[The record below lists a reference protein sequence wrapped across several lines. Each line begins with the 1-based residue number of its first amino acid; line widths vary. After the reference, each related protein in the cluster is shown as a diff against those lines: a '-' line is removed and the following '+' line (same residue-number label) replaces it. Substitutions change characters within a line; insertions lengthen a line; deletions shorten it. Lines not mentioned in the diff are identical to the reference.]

1 MAKMPIFMLAV
12 AALLALGQPAE
23 TQQRSWPVRPVK
35 LVVSTPPGSGQ
46 DLIARNLTEPLQKRL
61 GQPFIVENIPG
72 AGSVRSADVVVKAP
86 ADGYTVLVANI
97 APIGIVPN
105 LRANMPYNAAK
116 DLLPVGQINTS
127 YFMVMVNPKRVPV
140 SSFPELI
147 QLLKANPDK
156 YLYASSGSGGIVHM
170 QTELFMQRTGT
181 RMVHIPYKSLGEMTN
196 ALLGGFVDF
205 GISTIAE
212 PALTYVKSGELK
224 ALAVT
229 SDEVRPELAGVPT
242 VASIIPNFAYGSV
255 WQGLFVKTGT
265 PQAIIE
271 KLNAAVTDYLK
282 TPDGISVMN
291 KIGYDAAPMS
301 TDDFAKLV
309 RSEVATWSQII
320 KANNIKIE

>member
-1 MAKMPIFMLAV
+1 MAKLTVTLLAV
-12 AALLALGQPAE
+12 AALVGLGRFAEAQQPN
-23 TQQRSWPVRPVK
+23 WPVRPVK

-46 DLIARNLTEPLQKRL
+46 DVIARALADPLKMRL
-61 GQPFIVENIPG
+61 GQPFIVENVPG

-86 ADGYTVLVANI
+86 ADGYAVLVANI
-97 APIGIVPN
+97 APIGIVPQ
-105 LRANMPYNAAK
+105 LRSNMPYDAAR
-116 DLLPVGQINTS
+116 DLQPVGQINTT
-127 YFMVMVNPKRVPV
+127 YFMAMVNPKRVPV
-140 SSFPELI
+140 SSFLELI
-147 QLLKANPDK
+147 ELLKANPNK
-156 YLYASSGSGGIVHM
+156 YLYASSGPGGIVHM

-181 RMVHIPYKSLGEMTN
+181 RMVHVPYKSVGEMTN

-229 SDEVRPELAGVPT
+229 SDTMRPELPGVPT
-242 VASIIPNFAYGSV
+242 VASTIPNFAYGSV

-271 KLNAAVTDYLK
+271 KLNAALTDYLK
-282 TPDGISVMN
+282 TPDGISLMS
-291 KIGYDAAPMS
+291 KLGYDAAPMS

-309 RSEVATWSQII
+309 RLEVATWSQII
-320 KANNIKIE
+320 EANNIKLE

>member
-1 MAKMPIFMLAV
+1 V
-12 AALLALGQPAE
+12 PA
-23 TQQRSWPVRPVK
+23 
-35 LVVSTPPGSGQ
+35 GSLP
-46 DLIARNLTEPLQKRL
+46 DLIE
-61 GQPFIVENIPG
+61 
-72 AGSVRSADVVVKAP
+72 
-86 ADGYTVLVANI
+86 
-97 APIGIVPN
+97 
-105 LRANMPYNAAK
+105 
-116 DLLPVGQINTS
+116 
-127 YFMVMVNPKRVPV
+127 
-140 SSFPELI
+140 
-147 QLLKANPDK
+147 LLKANPDK

-320 KANNIKIE
+320 KANNIKIELLTPVPGAIRSRQSSTARRQWAPETSAATAAFPASSHRAPFRTTGRLL

>member
-1 MAKMPIFMLAV
+1 
-12 AALLALGQPAE
+12 LGPPAE
-23 TQQRSWPVRPVK
+23 AQQRSWPVRPVK

-46 DLIARNLTEPLQKRL
+46 DLIGRNLTEPLQKRL
-61 GQPFIVENIPG
+61 GQPFIVENVPG

-86 ADGYTVLVANI
+86 TDGYTVLVANI

-105 LRANMPYNAAK
+105 LRSNMPYDAAK

-140 SSFPELI
+140 SSFPELVA
-147 QLLKANPDK
+147 LLKANPDK

-229 SDEVRPELAGVPT
+229 SDEMRPELAGVPT
-242 VASIIPNFAYGSV
+242 VASIIPNFAYGTV
-255 WQGLFVKTGT
+255 WQGLFVKAGT

-282 TPDGISVMN
+282 TPDGISVMS
-291 KIGYDAAPMS
+291 KLGYDAAPMS

>member
-1 MAKMPIFMLAV
+1 MPKLPVVMLAV
-12 AALLALGQPAE
+12 AALLGLGPPAE
-23 TQQRSWPVRPVK
+23 AQQRGWPARPVK

-46 DLIARNLTEPLQKRL
+46 DLIAQTLTEPLQKRL

-86 ADGYTVLVANI
+86 ADGYAVLVANI

-105 LRANMPYNAAK
+105 LRSNMPYDAAK
-116 DLLPVGQINTS
+116 DLVPVGQINTS
-127 YFMVMVNPKRVPV
+127 SFMVMVNPKRVPV
-140 SSFPELI
+140 GSLPELI
-147 QLLKANPDK
+147 GLLKANPDK
-156 YLYASSGSGGIVHM
+156 YLYASSGTGGIVHM
-170 QTELFMQRTGT
+170 ETELFMQRTGT

-224 ALAVT
+224 VLAVT
-229 SDEVRPELAGVPT
+229 SDGIRPELAGVPT

-255 WQGLFVKTGT
+255 WQGLFVQAGT

-282 TPDGISVMN
+282 TPDGISVMS

-309 RSEVATWSQII
+309 HSEVATWSAII